1 MTARV
6 AVVGGGLA
14 GLAAALRLASRG
26 VEVVLFER
34 GPHLGGKARELREGG
49 HRFDTGPTV
58 VTLPEV
64 VARTFT
70 EAGAAP
76 PSMTALDPLTRY
88 RLPSGRTWDVHR
100 DPDRTLAGLPAAQ
113 RGVYAAL
120 LDEAR
125 RLYEGAAPTFVHG
138 RKPGPAGLLAYGL
151 AHGRGAHP
159 FSTLA
164 RRVRR
169 AGADADLEAFF
180 LRFATYA
187 GADPYRAPAVL
198 LNIAWAELGLG
209 AVHLGGG
216 VAGLVRALAREARAR
231 GARLHTGVAVEG
243 LVVEGSRVRAVRT
256 ADGVLE
262 VDAVVSAADR
272 VVSHRLL
279 GRPVPR
285 PRGAPSSSGFVLLLG
300 VEGADPAGAHHTV
313 LFPRRYDAEF
323 AALRAGRLPL
333 DPTLYLSVSARS
345 DPADAPVGHENWFV
359 MVNAPP
365 LPDGAGAGAADPLRA
380 AMPPGVRSAATVP
393 FGRTL
398 PLSDIDGAPATPA
411 EMSYAAHLLALLQE
425 RAGLRPERL
434 RNWHVVG
441 PRQLAAT
448 GHRGSIYGTA
458 PNGLLGAL
466 RPAPR
471 VRGVA
476 NLVLAGGTVHPG
488 GGIPLVLVSGRHAAD
503 DVLAMVPAGAQ
514 GGREAGSRA
523 RPVALGRA
531 D

>member
-1 MTARV
+1 MSPRV

-14 GLAAALRLASRG
+14 GLSAALRLASRG

-34 GPHLGGKARELREGG
+34 GAQLGGKARELRLDGY
-49 HRFDTGPTV
+49 RFDTGPTV

-64 VARTFT
+64 LARTFT
-70 EAGAAP
+70 EVGASP
-76 PSMTALDPLTRY
+76 PAMTALDPLTRY
-88 RLPSGRTWDVHR
+88 RLPSGRSWDVHR
-100 DPDRTLAGLPAAQ
+100 DVQRTLAGLPAGQ
-113 RGVYAAL
+113 RGAYADL

-138 RKPGPAGLLAYGL
+138 PKPGAAALLAYAL
-151 AHGRGAHP
+151 AHGRRAHP

-169 AGADADLEAFF
+169 AGANADLEAFF

-198 LNIAWAELGLG
+198 LNIAWAELGPG
-209 AVHLGGG
+209 AVHLSGG
-216 VAGLVRALAREARAR
+216 VAGLVRALAAEARAR
-231 GARLHTGVAVEG
+231 GARLHTGAGVEG
-243 LVVEGSRVRAVRT
+243 LVVDGGRVRAVRT
-256 ADGVLE
+256 AGGALE

-272 VVSHRLL
+272 VVSHRLV
-279 GRPVPR
+279 GRRVPR
-285 PRGAPSSSGFVLLLG
+285 ARAAASSSGFVLLLG
-300 VEGADPAGAHHTV
+300 VEGSERDAAHHTV
-313 LFPRRYDAEF
+313 LFGRHYAREF
-323 AALRAGRLPL
+323 AALRAGLLPE

-345 DPADAPVGHENWFV
+345 DAGDAPEGHENWFV

-365 LPDGAGAGAADPLRA
+365 LPGPSSADRLQDPLA
-380 AMPPGVRSAATVP
+380 AALPGGMRSDRPRPPGVPALR
-393 FGRTL
+393 
-398 PLSDIDGAPATPA
+398 DIDGAAATPGEA
-411 EMSYAAHLLALLQE
+411 AYAAHVLDALVT
-425 RAGLRPERL
+425 RAGFRRERL
-434 RNWHVVG
+434 RVWRLVG

-448 GHRGSIYGTA
+448 GYRGSIYGPA

-476 NLVLAGGTVHPG
+476 NLMLAGGTVHPG
-488 GGIPLVLVSGRHAAD
+488 GGIPLVLLSGRRAAD
-503 DVLAMVPAGAQ
+503 DVLAALPAPDGIA
-514 GGREAGSRA
+514 SSA
-523 RPVALGRA
+523 RLPAEDVALGSA